1 MLDEDLLKVE
11 HRVSLLVN
19 ALADDR
25 DPFPAV
31 KLFMPD
37 ADATW
42 LVTECD
48 PDDPDRL
55 FGLADLGLGHPE
67 LGWFSLSEIK
77 EIRGRLGLPVE
88 RDLSFVANKS
98 LSAYAAEARAKGRIV
113 A

>member
-1 MLDEDLLKVE
+1 MLDGDLLKVE

-25 DPFPAV
+25 DPFPVV
-31 KLFMPD
+31 KLFVN
-37 ADATW
+37 AAATW

-77 EIRGRLGLPVE
+77 ETKGHLGLPVE
-88 RDLSFVANKS
+88 RDVSFVANKS
-98 LSAYAAEARAKGRIV
+98 LSTYATEARAKGRIV